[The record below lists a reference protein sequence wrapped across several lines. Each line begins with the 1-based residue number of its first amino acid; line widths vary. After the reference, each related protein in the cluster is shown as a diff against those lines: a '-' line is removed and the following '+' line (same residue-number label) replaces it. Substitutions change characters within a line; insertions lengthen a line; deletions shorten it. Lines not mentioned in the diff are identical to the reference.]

1 MNSKVIC
8 VVNNQ
13 EIFEKVVKNNEN
25 LKNCEYFVFDNT
37 TENVAITK
45 RYNSFIEN
53 EIESIQINP
62 STTNVMLNLFQHR
75 KVERQCDP
83 ETSSGR
89 RDDSF
94 WCIFIHQDF
103 GIMQDIDSLLKKL
116 DRNNIYG
123 AVGVKIFKGI
133 FFGKKDKARHLGFK
147 TSFKLT
153 LGRILQGKNDFNF
166 KKHWCPALFQPTVDA
181 IDCCC
186 IIIHSSLIKKYNLRF
201 DENLNFHLYAEELC
215 YRAKKD
221 YKIKTKVVQMKCFHL
236 GQGTLD
242 EDFEKSAQYL
252 KEKFH
257 LNSIPSTC
265 YT

>member
-13 EIFEKVVKNNEN
+13 EIFEKVIKNNEN
-25 LKNCEYFVFDNT
+25 LKKCEHFVFDNT

-45 RYNSFIEN
+45 RYNSFIEQN
-53 EIESIQINP
+53 IN
-62 STTNVMLNLFQHR
+62 N
-75 KVERQCDP
+75 K
-83 ETSSGR
+83 
-89 RDDSF
+89 DS
-94 WCIFIHQDF
+94 WYVFIHQDF
-103 GIMQDIDSLLKKL
+103 GVMEDIDLILKKL
-116 DRNNIYG
+116 DINNIYG

-133 FFGKKDKARHLGFK
+133 FFGKKGNDRHLGFK
-147 TSFKLT
+147 TSLKLT
-153 LGRILQGKNDFNF
+153 IGKILQGNNDFNF
-166 KKHWCPALFQPTVDA
+166 KKHGLPALFQPTVDA

-186 IIIHSSLIKKYNLRF
+186 IMIHSSLIKKYNLRF

-242 EDFEKSAQYL
+242 EDFKNSAQYL
-252 KEKFH
+252 KEKFN

>member
-37 TENVAITK
+37 RENVAITK
-45 RYNSFIEN
+45 RYNSFIDKN
-53 EIESIQINP
+53 
-62 STTNVMLNLFQHR
+62 LND
-75 KVERQCDP
+75 K
-83 ETSSGR
+83 
-89 RDDSF
+89 DS
-94 WCIFIHQDF
+94 WYLFIHQDF

-123 AVGVKIFKGI
+123 AVGVKILKGI
-133 FFGKKDKARHLGFK
+133 FFGKKGKGRNLGFK
-147 TSFKLT
+147 TVLKLT
-153 LGRILQGKNDFNF
+153 IGRILQGNNDFNF

-186 IIIHSSLIKKYNLRF
+186 IMIHSSLIKKYNLRF

-215 YRAKKD
+215 YRAKRD

-242 EDFEKSAQYL
+242 EDFEKSAKYL
-252 KEKFH
+252 KEKFN

-265 YT
+265 YN